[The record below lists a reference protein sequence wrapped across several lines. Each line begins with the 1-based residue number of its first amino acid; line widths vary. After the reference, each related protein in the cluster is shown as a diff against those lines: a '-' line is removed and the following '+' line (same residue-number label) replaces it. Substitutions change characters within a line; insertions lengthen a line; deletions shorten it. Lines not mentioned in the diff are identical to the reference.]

1 MKVFFSTQSKEDTER
16 GYQIGKDEGSSIEFL
31 LTIRSENLNE
41 MISNPDH
48 KATLFGTVK
57 APVLSKDV
65 ITVTN
70 GEFLLFIS
78 REDKVE
84 TRNMVYR
91 MILNTEEGKKY
102 LFVGAKW
109 IQNDGLT
116 NIWRDTSTLFTT
128 IYEGETENSPVLGK
142 GILHILPEDF
152 AKQMT
157 TMKVI
162 YAKSLIDTIQGL
174 IKFGSFFAGALYDVY
189 GGVAS
194 SIVPWDK
201 DARPRTKRPLRVLLP
216 KFIFSKQ
223 KTEPT

>member
-1 MKVFFSTQSKEDTER
+1 
-16 GYQIGKDEGSSIEFL
+16 
-31 LTIRSENLNE
+31 
-41 MISNPDH
+41 
-48 KATLFGTVK
+48 
-57 APVLSKDV
+57 
-65 ITVTN
+65 
-70 GEFLLFIS
+70 
-78 REDKVE
+78 
-84 TRNMVYR
+84 MVYR

-162 YAKSLIDTIQGL
+162 HAKSLIDTIQGL
-174 IKFGSFFAGALYDVY
+174 TKFGLFLQVHCMTFMV
-189 GGVAS
+189 
-194 SIVPWDK
+194 
-201 DARPRTKRPLRVLLP
+201 
-216 KFIFSKQ
+216 
-223 KTEPT
+223 E